1 MAADYRLPPP
11 PWPRPCTQQ
20 RRGGL
25 AAPRARG
32 KGLKYAGTQGR
43 KMVNLRN
50 FVIMKEGLPGASQGN
65 PSSEGRG
72 GARDLNPDR
81 EGEPEAENPE
91 GRAGMLG

>member
-1 MAADYRLPPP
+1 
-11 PWPRPCTQQ
+11 
-20 RRGGL
+20 
-25 AAPRARG
+25 
-32 KGLKYAGTQGR
+32 
-43 KMVNLRN
+43 MVNLRN